1 MNTRNIRFR
10 SNRVR
15 DILSLYHEELDPL
28 YGPGEVAAFGE
39 MLFEAFLG
47 WDRVKLLTSKDH
59 TVNQSDL
66 LRLHW
71 ALEDLRRHRP
81 IQHIIGHVD
90 FCGCRIAVSP
100 DVLIPRPET
109 EEMVDF
115 LVESGEWRVESGERR
130 VENGEWRVE
139 SGEWKAENGEWR
151 TENGEWRTEN
161 GERRV
166 ENGERRTKSHR
177 GQALSTLRSPLSTPR
192 VLDLCTGSGCIAIA
206 LKKAF
211 SGADVTAVDISP
223 AALAIARQNALENA
237 AEVNFVQSDIL
248 ATPKEENKEENK
260 EKNREEKNFNFQFSI
275 FNLIVS
281 NPPYVRQSERA
292 AMQRNVLDY
301 EPPLALFVPDDDPLR
316 FYRAIAAIAAR
327 CLAPRGL
334 LALEINEAL
343 AADTCALLAR
353 YGFAAAVHRDFRGR
367 DRFLTATR

>member
-15 DILSLYHEELDPL
+15 DILALYHEELDPL
-28 YGPGEVAAFGE
+28 YGPGEVRTFGE

-47 WDRVKLLTSKDH
+47 WDRVKLLTSRDH

-81 IQHIIGHVD
+81 IQHIIGHTD
-90 FCGCRIAVSP
+90 FRGCRIAVTP

-109 EEMVDF
+109 EEIVNWIATAF
-115 LVESGEWRVESGERR
+115 H
-130 VENGEWRVE
+130 
-139 SGEWKAENGEWR
+139 AP
-151 TENGEWRTEN
+151 
-161 GERRV
+161 
-166 ENGERRTKSHR
+166 HP
-177 GQALSTLRSPLSTPR
+177 APR
-192 VLDLCTGSGCIAIA
+192 ILDLCTGSGCIAIA

-211 SGADVTAVDISP
+211 PTADVTAVDLSP
-223 AALAIARQNALENA
+223 AALAVARRNAKGNGTEI
-237 AEVNFVQSDIL
+237 NFVQSDIL
-248 ATPKEENKEENK
+248 ATPKEEDK
-260 EKNREEKNFNFQFSI
+260 EKNNSNFQFST

-301 EPPLALFVPDDDPLR
+301 EPGLALFVPDDDPLR
-316 FYRAIAAIAAR
+316 FYRAIAALAEHR
-327 CLAPRGL
+327 LAPDGL

-343 AADTCALLAR
+343 ADDTCALLR
-353 YGFAAAVHRDFRGR
+353 RHGFNPQVHKDFR
-367 DRFLTATR
+367 DRNRFITAIRSL

>member
-1 MNTRNIRFR
+1 MNTRNIRFK
-10 SNRVR
+10 SNRVH
-15 DILSLYHEELDPL
+15 DILALYHEELDPL

-47 WDRVKLLTSKDH
+47 WDRVQLLTSKSH

-71 ALEDLRRHRP
+71 ALEDLLRHRP

-90 FCGCRIAVSP
+90 FCGCRIAVSS

-115 LVESGEWRVESGERR
+115 LVE
-130 VENGEWRVE
+130 
-139 SGEWKAENGEWR
+139 
-151 TENGEWRTEN
+151 N

-166 ENGERRTKSHR
+166 ENGERRTESHR
-177 GQALSTLRSPLSTPR
+177 GQALSTPQ

-206 LKKAF
+206 LKKGF
-211 SGADVTAVDISP
+211 PEADVTAVDLSA
-223 AALAIARQNALENA
+223 AALAVARRNALENA

-260 EKNREEKNFNFQFSI
+260 EKNSEEKNFNFQFSI

-316 FYRAIAAIAAR
+316 FYRAIAALAEHR
-327 CLAPRGL
+327 LAPDGL
-334 LALEINEAL
+334 LAIEINEAL
-343 AADTCALLAR
+343 ADDTCALLR
-353 YGFAAAVHRDFRGR
+353 QHGFNPQVHKDFR
-367 DRFLTATR
+367 DRNRFITATRSL